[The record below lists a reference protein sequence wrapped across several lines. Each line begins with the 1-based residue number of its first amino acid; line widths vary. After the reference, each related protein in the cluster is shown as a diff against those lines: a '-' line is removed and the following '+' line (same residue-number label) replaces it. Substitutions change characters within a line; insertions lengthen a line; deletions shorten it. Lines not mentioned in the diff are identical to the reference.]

1 MIKYMDRFKNM
12 LAIALVIALAA
23 QINMDAPHVAPG
35 FVFAVDVIVL
45 DVCIFCFSEKYTPMQ
60 IALISAIFSP
70 AFRFLAS
77 MGDGGTVAENASN
90 CFPDAVFFI
99 MYGIALTLWAKSSW
113 ESDSPMV
120 HFFISI
126 FLADFIGNLGEVFF
140 LSLMRDRNFM
150 TLHMFN
156 SLIVIALARTAI
168 SALIILTMDSYM
180 QTQGE
185 RAQLRKIQSMV
196 DRRVTIS
203 DEMHFIRN
211 SKEDV
216 ERVLKEAYDL
226 HRDMGGSNV
235 PEEFTRRVLDIARK
249 THEIKGCYQEVLDT
263 LDNLNRNSGGKTDFR
278 MSEILCFVQNYTLK
292 TAASHHLKVE
302 LTIDSSEDFRV
313 RESHKV
319 ISILRNLTVNAL
331 EAFSGNKGAIRIS
344 VSRCSVSPEDCYRI
358 AVEDNGPGI
367 EESELETIFLPGYST
382 KMDPETGFVQRGLG
396 LSLVKD
402 YVERDFEGSIQV
414 MNRQEG
420 GTRFVI
426 EIPQDKLEED
436 LP

>member
-1 MIKYMDRFKNM
+1 MKYLDRFKNM
-12 LAIALVIALAA
+12 LAIALVIAVAA

-45 DVCIFCFSEKYTPMQ
+45 DVFIFCFSEKYTPMQ
-60 IALISAIFSP
+60 ISLISAFFSP

-77 MGDGGTVAENASN
+77 MGTGGTVAENASN

-99 MYGIALTLWAKSSW
+99 VYGIALTLWAKTRR
-113 ESDSPMV
+113 EGETLMF
-120 HFFISI
+120 HFLISI

-140 LSLMRDRNFM
+140 LSLMRGSNFM

-156 SLIVIALARTAI
+156 SLIVIALARTGI

-211 SKEDV
+211 SKADV

-226 HRDMGGSNV
+226 HRDMGASNV
-235 PEEFTRRVLDIARK
+235 SEEFTRRVLDIARE
-249 THEIKGCYQEVLDT
+249 THEIKGCYQEILDT
-263 LDNLNRNSGGKTDFR
+263 LDSLNRDACGKTDFR
-278 MSEILCFVQNYTLK
+278 MSEILSFVRSYTLK
-292 TAASHHLKVE
+292 TAASHHMDVKLI
-302 LTIDSSEDFRV
+302 IDLSEDFSV

-319 ISILRNLTVNAL
+319 ISILRNLTTNAL
-331 EAFSGNKGAIRIS
+331 EAFAENEGEIRIS
-344 VSRCSVSPEDCYRI
+344 ASQCSEREKDCYRME
-358 AVEDNGPGI
+358 VEDNGPGI
-367 EESELETIFLPGYST
+367 EEPELETIFLPGYST

-402 YVERDFEGSIQV
+402 YVERDFEGHIQV
-414 MNRQEG
+414 MNREEG
-420 GTRFVI
+420 GARFVI
-426 EIPQDKLEED
+426 EIPPDKLEEE